1 MTKKQK
7 ELLLTAGKILFDAVL
22 IALGLYLAWVTWF
35 NGPSPRNPVAG
46 TRRVLVFSPVILGV
60 YLVCLCLGRIYRIS
74 WKYADVRDMLRLAVT
89 CVLSTA
95 ACLLINRVF
104 GMDFPRTVIAVHGIF
119 TFLFL
124 FSSRYLTLL
133 IQNLMFAS
141 KTEKHVRRSL
151 IVGAGR
157 EGVRLLR
164 ELPKIE
170 DGARHEGVAFLD
182 DDLEKLYRKVAGV
195 PVEGTTSD
203 IIKVIGRKHIDE
215 VLFSTDKLS
224 SEAASFIYLNAA
236 AAHCAVSRYSARE
249 LKPMTLTDVLDGQN
263 SQMDEITLSADSGVA
278 ILGSG
283 ELAEALTRLCCE
295 SGAGNVFALS
305 DNCAELKRLSQA
317 GAWAKLGDPV
327 NDKCVS
333 EFLTMT
339 KPAYVFY
346 MAGLDEKELIPGN
359 EETILKMNAVSPVNA
374 LRLSCAL
381 GVKAF
386 VMISGEK
393 DPADTE
399 SLFACG
405 ESALFG
411 VENGETNVIT
421 VSMDGLLTGGGYVS
435 ELMRRASM
443 GKTISVRQGT
453 RRAFLSCRNAAR
465 ALLGMV
471 QTGCEGR
478 FTLRGVNDVSMEE
491 LAGAVKALTGSH
503 SEIEVT
509 AESGEEE
516 GTCLTAT
523 EIPCVYRREQEYM
536 NVPACVME
544 TPSRCPDAAACAA
557 ILKG

>member
-7 ELLLTAGKILFDAVL
+7 ELLFTAGKILFDLML

-60 YLVCLCLGRIYRIS
+60 HMIGLCLGRIYRIS
-74 WKYADVRDMLRLAVT
+74 WKYADLRDMLRLAFT
-89 CVLSTA
+89 CMLSTA
-95 ACLLINRVF
+95 ACLLINRIF
-104 GMDFPRTVIAVHGIF
+104 SMDFPRTVIAVHGIF

-124 FSSRYLTLL
+124 FSSRYLILL
-133 IQNLMFAS
+133 MQNLMFAS

-151 IVGAGR
+151 IVGAGG
-157 EGVRLLR
+157 EGVRLLH
-164 ELPKIE
+164 ELSKIE

-203 IIKVIGRKHIDE
+203 IGKVIGRKHIDE

-224 SEAASFIYLNAA
+224 SEATSFIYLNAA
-236 AAHCAVSRYSARE
+236 AANCAVSRYSTRE
-249 LKPMTLTDVLDGQN
+249 LKPMTLTDVLDGQQ
-263 SQMDEITLSADSGVA
+263 SGDDEIRMSASDSVA

-305 DNCAELKRLSQA
+305 DRPADLKRLSQA
-317 GAWAKLGDPV
+317 GAWVKLGDPV
-327 NDKCVS
+327 NDRCVN

-339 KPAYVFY
+339 RPIYVFY
-346 MAGLDEKELIPGN
+346 MAGFDEKELVPGN

-374 LRLSCAL
+374 LRLSCSL
-381 GVKAF
+381 GAKAF
-386 VMISGEK
+386 VMVSGLK
-393 DPADTE
+393 DPEDTE

-411 VENGETNVIT
+411 VENGETNVIA
-421 VSMDGLLTGGGYVS
+421 VSAEGLICDVGYVA
-435 ELMRRASM
+435 ELMRRASV
-443 GKTISVRQGT
+443 GKTISVKKGAH
-453 RRAFLSCRNAAR
+453 RAFLSCRNAAR
-465 ALLGMV
+465 ALIGMV

-478 FTLRGVNDVSMEE
+478 FTLRGLNDVSMEE
-491 LAGAVKALTGSH
+491 LAGAVKSLTASH
-503 SEIEVT
+503 SEIDVT
-509 AESGEEE
+509 EESGREE
-516 GTCLTAT
+516 TSCLTAT

-536 NVPACVME
+536 NVPACIME